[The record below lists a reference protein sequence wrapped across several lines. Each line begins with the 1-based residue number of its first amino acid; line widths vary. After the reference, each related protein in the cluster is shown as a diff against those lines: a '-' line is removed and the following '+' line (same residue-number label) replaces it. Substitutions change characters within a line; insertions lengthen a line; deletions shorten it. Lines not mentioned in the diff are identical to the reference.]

1 MRRLA
6 VMKVSICVWA
16 VLGVLP
22 VQTSAQPC
30 GGVDRW
36 AVKVGSDAE
45 ANQIDTANPVT
56 TFLHDLIA
64 LTRPQL
70 PPGNDETTRLVQE
83 RTVRIVDGRL
93 MRFRLETG
101 RDGDQDYHL
110 VISDDT
116 LQFSLGGPGTQPVP
130 HSFVAEIVNPNCVA
144 GRHGTSPTPSLL
156 QSELQAVRTKFDQQ
170 FPNTTG
176 TWTNANALPV
186 RVRGVT
192 FYDRQH
198 NQTGRAMNGI
208 EIHPVLDIVFNPA
221 SPVTPPPPGTTTVAL
236 LNPGF
241 ESGNQGWT
249 ATANVITT
257 DTNEPAHTGQSK
269 AWLGGYGTS
278 HTDRLWQQI
287 ALPTNVVAVTL
298 EFYLHISTEEVVNQT
313 FDRLRVRVRNS
324 SGQLLDTL
332 RIYTN
337 QQAAPGYSLQSLNLT
352 PFRGQ
357 TIRIEL
363 FAQEDTGK
371 FTSFVVDDFRIIVE

>member
-1 MRRLA
+1 MRYL
-6 VMKVSICVWA
+6 KVVKVGIWMWA
-16 VLGVLP
+16 VLGLLP
-22 VQTSAQPC
+22 TQTTAQPC
-30 GGVDRW
+30 GGIERW
-36 AVKVGSDAE
+36 AVKMGGDAG
-45 ANQIDTANPVT
+45 ASQIDTANPVT
-56 TFLHDLIA
+56 TLLHSLIV
-64 LTRPQL
+64 LQRPQL
-70 PPGNDETTRLVQE
+70 PPGNDETTRLTQE

-101 RDGDQDYHL
+101 RSGDQDYHL

-116 LQFSLGGPGTQPVP
+116 LQFSPGGSGTQPVP

-144 GRHGTSPTPSLL
+144 GRNGTSPTPSLL
-156 QSELQAVRTKFDQQ
+156 QSELVAVRAKFDQQ
-170 FPNTTG
+170 FPNVTG

-208 EIHPVLDIVFNPA
+208 EIHPVLDIDFNP
-221 SPVTPPPPGTTTVAL
+221 TPPVIPIPGTTDVAL
-236 LNPGF
+236 INPGF

-249 ATANVITT
+249 TTANVITA
-257 DTNEPAHTGQSK
+257 DTNEPAHTGTSK

-278 HTDRLWQQI
+278 HTDRLWQQVS
-287 ALPTNVVAVTL
+287 LPGNVTAATL

-313 FDRLRVRVRNS
+313 FDTLRVRVRNS

-332 RIYTN
+332 RTYTN
-337 QQAAPGYSLQSLNLT
+337 QQAALGFSLQSLNLT

-357 TIRIEL
+357 SIRIEL
-363 FAQEDTGK
+363 FAQEDNGK
-371 FTSFVVDDFRIIVE
+371 FTSFVVDDFRVIVE